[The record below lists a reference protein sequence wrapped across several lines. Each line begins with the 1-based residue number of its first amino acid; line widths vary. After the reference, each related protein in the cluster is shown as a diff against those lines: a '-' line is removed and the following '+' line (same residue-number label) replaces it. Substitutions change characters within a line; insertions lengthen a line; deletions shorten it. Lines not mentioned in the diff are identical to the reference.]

1 MFNKIGTLINTKLFG
16 KRIGKDNF
24 GNVYYVSKNNKQKKR
39 WVIYF
44 NNNDASSIPPE
55 WQGWL
60 THTIKDSPILK
71 KANKYKWQIAHKPN
85 LTGSKSIYDIDNT
98 ELRNSSN
105 IYSAWNPKKGKIID

>member
-105 IYSAWNPKKGKIID
+105 IYSAWNPKKR